1 MSKTNPT
8 FEEVN
13 AHIEKADLK
22 KLQAGSAALASAKG
36 AKAANVGSQVCAGYK
51 VVRPILL
58 LVSSL
63 PLIPSKWK
71 AAIKVFISI
80 MDGFCP
86 GS

>member
-1 MSKTNPT
+1 MSKQNPT

-22 KLQAGSAALASAKG
+22 KLQKATGGSAESLT
-36 AKAANVGSQVCAGYK
+36 AAGVGGQVCAGYK

-71 AAIKVFISI
+71 AAIKAFIAI

-86 GS
+86 GA